1 MLLDHSISRALK
13 GGLAELDVTGGAHPA
28 TFKALDGTM
37 VSMRH

>member
-13 GGLAELDVTGGAHPA
+13 GVLAELDVTGAKNPA
-28 TFKALDGTM
+28 TFKPLDGTM